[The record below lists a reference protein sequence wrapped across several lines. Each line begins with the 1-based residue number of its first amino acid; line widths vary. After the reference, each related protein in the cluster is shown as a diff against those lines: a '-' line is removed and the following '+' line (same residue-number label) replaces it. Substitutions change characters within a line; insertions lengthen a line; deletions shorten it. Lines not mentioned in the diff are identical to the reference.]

1 MNPIISETR
10 TLSKIVTS
18 INGGAYSGQVNNG
31 TVTYIYSS
39 SMLEDLS
46 IASVTTY

>member
-1 MNPIISETR
+1 MDSIISDTKTLTR
-10 TLSKIVTS
+10 IVTS

-39 SMLEDLS
+39 SILEDLS